1 MYDKASYMKILSTV
15 FCLAL
20 LSGPALAEVGDLLV
34 DDGSTN
40 PEEQTLDYFSDRY
53 DFANG
58 KSTACVYGYWA
69 TKSGNHAAAK
79 KIFDKCVAAG
89 VDAAYPWQSYMSQNG
104 YATRESLED
113 ANEWDRKSAARGY
126 KIGEFN
132 YGLNLLR
139 GYGVTKNET
148 LGRAMI
154 DAAAAQGL
162 DSAQEVKDNG
172 YDPGVAIPDA
182 DEKRVY

>member
-1 MYDKASYMKILSTV
+1 MRLLVFACASL
-15 FCLAL
+15 LA
-20 LSGPALAEVGDLLV
+20 ATMAHAEVGDLLV
-34 DDGSTN
+34 DDGETN
-40 PEEQTLDYFSDRY
+40 PEEQTLNYFTEKY
-53 DFANG
+53 DFGNG

-113 ANEWDRKSAARGY
+113 AAEWDKRSAERGY
-126 KIGEFN
+126 KVGQFN
-132 YGLNLLR
+132 HGLNLLR
-139 GYGVTKNET
+139 GHGVAKNEA

-154 DAAAAQGL
+154 DAAAAQGFE
-162 DSAQEVKDNG
+162 SARDLAKSG
-172 YDPGVAIPDA
+172 YDPDVSIPDA
-182 DEKRVY
+182 DEKRLY